1 MDSGSVVSS
10 RDLALTA
17 DRLGLAHVSMI
28 SYDGAAWIIEQSSES
43 SLRGKPLDPAVI
55 PPELEQ
61 RLGDAEE
68 LFFSSDWPGPA
79 DRDPQL
85 WGFLQQQGRDYTI
98 AVGFDVEQEI
108 GLFQRSGPGAVIH
121 DILGLH
127 PEIAEIGVINDGQ
140 VLFGK
145 HHYPQGIDEEA
156 DLKAASLGTTIFR
169 EFEDGDLRLTISYK
183 AYGNEDRYLIRT
195 VMNHEYLNGE
205 IQENRMNHVIIYAT
219 VLVFV
224 IMTSYWLSG
233 VLIRPVQSILGKVNE
248 VAAGVFDTPLEVKSK
263 DELGQ
268 LAERINA
275 MAKNLDVYTNKLRG
289 AFEENRSMNE
299 YLESIINYTPDAIHI
314 EELDGTIV
322 RVNQAF
328 EVMFGWTAAEA
339 VGQKLRLVPE
349 RYKQEEKQAFDSMMA
364 GTPQPARET
373 VRVRKDGSWLDVS
386 VTTSPIRD
394 KNGIIRAFASI
405 TRDMTSRNKMDELLR
420 QAEKLNT
427 VGQLAAGVAHE
438 IRNPLTTLRGF
449 VQLQQQTQKLNVR
462 HSDLM
467 LSELDRINL
476 IVSEFLI
483 LAKPQ
488 ATKFEIK
495 DVRFVLG
502 DVLSL
507 LDSQAHLCNV
517 IFQTDFTTETCEV
530 ACEENQLKQVFIN
543 VLKNGIEAMPEGGSI
558 LIRVMKPEAAHIIV
572 AIIDEG
578 IGIPEDMI
586 PKLGDPFFT
595 GKETG
600 TGLGIMVSQRI
611 IQSHHGTMNIRSAV
625 GEGTEVTLTLPA
637 IPD

>member
-1 MDSGSVVSS
+1 M
-10 RDLALTA
+10 
-17 DRLGLAHVSMI
+17 
-28 SYDGAAWIIEQSSES
+28 
-43 SLRGKPLDPAVI
+43 
-55 PPELEQ
+55 
-61 RLGDAEE
+61 
-68 LFFSSDWPGPA
+68 
-79 DRDPQL
+79 
-85 WGFLQQQGRDYTI
+85 
-98 AVGFDVEQEI
+98 
-108 GLFQRSGPGAVIH
+108 
-121 DILGLH
+121 
-127 PEIAEIGVINDGQ
+127 
-140 VLFGK
+140 
-145 HHYPQGIDEEA
+145 
-156 DLKAASLGTTIFR
+156 
-169 EFEDGDLRLTISYK
+169 
-183 AYGNEDRYLIRT
+183 
-195 VMNHEYLNGE
+195 
-205 IQENRMNHVIIYAT
+205 
-219 VLVFV
+219 
-224 IMTSYWLSG
+224 
-233 VLIRPVQSILGKVNE
+233 
-248 VAAGVFDTPLEVKSK
+248 
-263 DELGQ
+263 
-268 LAERINA
+268 
-275 MAKNLDVYTNKLRG
+275 
-289 AFEENRSMNE
+289 
-299 YLESIINYTPDAIHI
+299 ESIINYTPDAIHI

-349 RYKQEEKQAFDSMMA
+349 RYKQEEKQAFESMMA

-517 IFQTDFTTETCEV
+517 IFQTDYTIEPCEV

-543 VLKNGIEAMPEGGSI
+543 VLKNGIEAMPEGGTI

-578 IGIPEDMI
+578 IGIPEEMI

-611 IQSHHGTMNIRSAV
+611 IQSHHGTMDIRSAV